1 MAKRWDET
9 RSAIIGFVL
18 GAVFTGTKF
27 LFSPASILSSH
38 TPIAM
43 AIFGGLMGMVVFG
56 AAAISRNR
64 FAGSM
69 SKFTE

>member
-1 MAKRWDET
+1 MSKKWNET

-18 GAVFTGTKF
+18 GAVFTGTQM
-27 LFSPASILSSH
+27 LFNPASILSSH
-38 TPIAM
+38 TPITM

-56 AAAISRNR
+56 AAAVSCNR